1 LSAFEVFLRGRL
13 ALFGPYEDAMLA
25 SDRWMSHSMLSAP
38 MNFDLLDPLKCVS
51 ATDDAYRAGHAP
63 LASVEGYIRQIIG
76 WRDYTWTG
84 TSVRHSATATS

>member
-1 LSAFEVFLRGRL
+1 
-13 ALFGPYEDAMLA
+13 
-25 SDRWMSHSMLSAP
+25 MSHSMLSAP

-76 WRDYTWTG
+76 WRDYTWHVYWHFG
-84 TSVRHSATATS
+84 EA